1 MNEVLDVK
9 TPLSNEEIATFMML
23 KGFGADNDKF
33 YEAQKC
39 QIETTEKMLSVVRG
53 SASEITKKLDLLLEA
68 IGALTASQNELIKS
82 LSAVNNV
89 QSVPVVA
96 KKVNPLFYSTMKP
109 ADQNLW
115 VDKVKGEIA
124 KMCLEK
130 GNNRPMLYKSLYN
143 DMKASGYDIDA
154 LLKEYKADNPSA
166 TQLNMMAASDA
177 LRECFEKK
185 INVRVHNAM
194 ISEYKNKAVEK
205 PHVTKGR
212 KYKALR
218 GYSYPQ
224 EIMEIAGRF
233 NGGEPMSKYDY
244 ARAYR
249 LLGVNTKDLVKS
261 VEKKYGIKR
270 VTIPFAISTD
280 KKLVEKFKAVMDEH
294 VAGLKE
300 ASHEKQE

>member
-39 QIETTEKMLSVVRG
+39 QVETTEKMLSVIRS
-53 SASEITKKLDLLLEA
+53 SASDITKKLDFLLEA
-68 IGALTASQNELIKS
+68 IGALTASQNELVKS
-82 LSAVNNV
+82 LSAINNV
-89 QSVPVVA
+89 QSVPVVT
-96 KKVNPLFYSTMKP
+96 KKANPLFYSTMKP

-166 TQLNMMAASDA
+166 NQLNMMAASDA

-185 INVRVHNAM
+185 INVRVNNAM
-194 ISEYKNKAVEK
+194 INDYKNKTAEK
-205 PHVTKGR
+205 TSVVKGE
-212 KYKALR
+212 KYQALHA
-218 GYSYPQ
+218 YSYPQ
-224 EIMEIAGRF
+224 EIMDIARRF
-233 NGGEPMSKYDY
+233 NGGKPMSKYDY
-244 ARAYR
+244 ARAYK
-249 LLGVNTKDLVKS
+249 LLGVSTKDLVKS
-261 VEKKYGIKR
+261 VEKKYGVKN

-300 ASHEKQE
+300 ASNEE